1 MKLLHTAD
9 WHVGKTIKGQ
19 SRLAEHKAV
28 LADIVRI
35 ADTERVD
42 VVLVVGDLYETA
54 APNPDAEALV
64 LKTLLDLRDT
74 GAQVIVISGN
84 HDNAPRFEAMRPVF
98 AALGVTV
105 MGAPRRPTDGGVVEV
120 SGRDGESIRVALVP
134 FLSQRGIIRTE
145 QLMGQDAGSN
155 IATYDERMRQLVARA
170 VRAVRRRRG
179 ERRRCALH
187 GHRRVSSV
195 AASAPRRPTWTT
207 RSARRRSPRTPTT
220 SRSDTSTAPNR
231 SPAPRPIWY
240 SGSPVQVDF
249 GELDDPNNVLLVTA
263 TRTTPAVVRPVA
275 VSGGRRLR
283 TLRGTVDQL
292 RALVADTDDS
302 FLRRDRRGADPRR
315 ARRGRARAPRGGRR
329 RSAARAEGR
338 GRLDRGAPVAAVG
351 ADAARAIRRVP
362 RRRRASTMLVSPRC
376 SPSCSTSRR
385 PDASALAHRRRVHGV
400 PRFRRP
406 STSPVPTSSRW
417 WARPGRAS
425 RACSTRSASPSTAS
439 SPATTTTGWSHRR
452 SRRARTR
459 HGSAS
464 RSSSA
469 GSEYVATR
477 VVRRTKTGG
486 ATTKEARLECG
497 R

>member
-19 SRLAEHKAV
+19 SRLGEHKAV

-42 VVLVVGDLYETA
+42 VVLVAGDLYETA

-120 SGRDGESIRVALVP
+120 SGREGESIRVALVP

-155 IATYDERMRQLVARA
+155 IATYDERMRQLVAALCDPFAGDA
-170 VRAVRRRRG
+170 VNVVAAHCMVTGASLGGG
-179 ERRRCALH
+179 ERSAQTYMDYAIGAAAFPAHAHYVAL
-187 GHRRVSSV
+187 GHLHRTQQIAG
-195 AASAPRRPTWTT
+195 AA
-207 RSARRRSPRTPTT
+207 
-220 SRSDTSTAPNR
+220 
-231 SPAPRPIWY
+231 PIWY

-249 GELDDPNNVLLVTA
+249 GEHDDPNNVLLVTA

-275 VSGGRRLR
+275 VAGGRRLR

-292 RALVADTDDS
+292 RELARDADES
-302 FLRRDRRGADPRR
+302 FLRVIVDGPTR
-315 ARRGRARAPRGGRR
+315 AGLAEDVRELLGDGVVEVRLAP
-329 RSAARAEGR
+329 
-338 GRLDRGAPVAAVG
+338 
-351 ADAARAIRRVP
+351 
-362 RRRRASTMLVSPRC
+362 
-376 SPSCSTSRR
+376 
-385 PDASALAHRRRVHGV
+385 PDADGLTIA
-400 PRFRRP
+400 
-406 STSPVPTSSRW
+406 
-417 WARPGRAS
+417 
-425 RACSTRSASPSTAS
+425 
-439 SPATTTTGWSHRR
+439 RR
-452 SRRARTR
+452 SRLSGQTPHELFAVYLQDV
-459 HGSAS
+459 G
-464 RSSSA
+464 
-469 GSEYVATR
+469 VDD
-477 VVRRTKTGG
+477 
-486 ATTKEARLECG
+486 ARLTALFAGLLDEQTH
-497 R
+497 